1 MLPEINR
8 VDLVRNT
15 FHNDFFDKTNWFM
28 PVLQMAIALAFLTF
42 LVVGKLCDRMMR
54 SKVQQL
60 ERERFVKRG
69 DVTGE
74 YGRSTY
80 GRTFEKLVWSCMRR
94 RNTAK
99 RVGIIERRDTLCDW
113 LKATCRD
120 FRTKE
125 YWKTKFGELLEI
137 SRAEHTI
144 LGLIWP
150 VQDELVYF
158 TRTQR
163 LISYYCGMMVS
174 VWFIALGGGH
184 MRTHIDGYFC
194 KPAYPQKYSLRS
206 PWWRCTFAPT
216 RPVRRGGRALLR

>member
-1 MLPEINR
+1 MNVFAQMIDDVGSMLPEINR

-174 VWFIALGGGH
+174 VWFIALGG
-184 MRTHIDGYFC
+184 R
-194 KPAYPQKYSLRS
+194 AYAHSY
-206 PWWRCTFAPT
+206 
-216 RPVRRGGRALLR
+216 RRIIL